1 VIILDTNVI
10 SEPLRPRPST
20 DVVAWLDAQ
29 AVETLYLT
37 TIGLAEVRYGI
48 ACLPAGGRRQK
59 LHDRFEGEF
68 LPLFQGR
75 TLAFDEPAT
84 TAYTALRAQAR
95 AKGRAIGDFDALIA
109 SIARATGFTVATR
122 DTAPFEAAGVAV
134 VNPLTRRSDRSPL
147 SGPEKSGRW

>member
-10 SEPLRPRPST
+10 SEPLRPRPSA

-29 AVETLYLT
+29 VVETLYLT
-37 TIGLAEVRYGI
+37 TISLAEVRYGI
-48 ACLPAGGRRQK
+48 ACLPKGGRRRT

-68 LPLFQGR
+68 LPLFHGR

-84 TAYTALRAQAR
+84 AAYAALRAQAR
-95 AKGRAIGDFDALIA
+95 AQGRAVGDFDALIA
-109 SIARATGFTVATR
+109 SIASATAFTVATR

-134 VNPLTRRSDRSPL
+134 VNPFDAA
-147 SGPEKSGRW
+147 E

>member
-10 SEPLRPRPST
+10 SEPLRPRPGAG
-20 DVVAWLDAQ
+20 VVAWLDAQ

-48 ACLPAGGRRQK
+48 ACLPKGARRQK

-68 LPLFQGR
+68 LPLFRGR

-84 TAYTALRAQAR
+84 VVYATLRTQAR
-95 AKGRAIGDFDALIA
+95 AQGRAIGDLDALIA
-109 SIARATGFTVATR
+109 SIASAKGFTVATR
-122 DTAPFEAAGVAV
+122 DTAPFEAVGVAV
-134 VNPLTRRSDRSPL
+134 VNPFDET
-147 SGPEKSGRW
+147 E

>member
-10 SEPLRPRPST
+10 SEPLRPKPSA

-37 TIGLAEVRYGI
+37 AISLAEVRYGI
-48 ACLPAGGRRQK
+48 ACLPEGARRQT

-68 LPLFQGR
+68 LPVFRGR
-75 TLAFDEPAT
+75 TLPFDESAT
-84 TAYTALRAQAR
+84 TAYAALRARAR
-95 AKGRAIGDFDALIA
+95 GQGQAIGDFDALIA
-109 SIARATGFTVATR
+109 SIASVTGFTVATR

-134 VNPLTRRSDRSPL
+134 VNPFDET
-147 SGPEKSGRW
+147 